1 MTGNENIAHPEHP
14 MQIRDILSFSTHAA
28 TANRGRTLL
37 MLLAMAIAVS
47 SVVVLISLGDS
58 ARHYVIDQFATLGTN
73 LLIVLPGRS
82 ETTGGPPPL
91 LGETPRDLTLEDAMA
106 LTRIRTV
113 RRVSS
118 IIAGSAPV
126 SVGHLER
133 ELLVLGSTSELYEI
147 RHLALNQGSF
157 LPPGE
162 PTRAEAV
169 CVIGQKGKKE
179 LFGNQPA
186 IGKWLRIGDRRFRV
200 IGVLSPGVSLGE
212 DLGEVV
218 IIPVAA
224 AQALFNR
231 SSLFRVLVESTSS
244 EGMEQTRKAILDT
257 IRVRHEGEDDITVIT
272 QDAVLT
278 TFDRIFKALTLSVAG
293 IAAISLVVAGIMI
306 MNVMLVAVSNRRA
319 EIGLLKALG
328 ASRRQILGLF
338 LTESTIL
345 SSIGAG
351 IGLLLALLGMRLAAF
366 LFPEFPLHLAP
377 WSSTISLGVA
387 LITGII
393 FGVLPARRAA
403 DLEPA
408 FALARR

>member
-1 MTGNENIAHPEHP
+1 
-14 MQIRDILSFSTHAA
+14 MQIRDTLSFSVHAA

-58 ARHYVIDQFATLGTN
+58 ARNYVIDQFSALGTN

-91 LGETPRDLTLEDAMA
+91 LGGTPRDLTLEDAVA

-113 RRVSS
+113 HQIAP
-118 IIAGSAPV
+118 IIAGSAPI
-126 SVGHLER
+126 SVRSLER
-133 ELLVLGSTSELYEI
+133 EMLVLGSTAELYAI
-147 RHLALNQGSF
+147 RHLTLSQGSF
-157 LPPGE
+157 LPPGD

-179 LFGNQPA
+179 LFGNEPA

-200 IGVLSPGVSLGE
+200 VGILSSLGVSLGE

-224 AQALFNR
+224 AQALFNT
-231 SSLFRVLVESTSS
+231 SSLFRILVEATRP
-244 EGMEQTRKAILDT
+244 EGMPQTRQAILNT
-257 IRVRHEGEDDITVIT
+257 IQVRHEGEDDVTVIT

-278 TFDRIFKALTLSVAG
+278 TFDRIFRALTLSVAG

-351 IGLLLALLGMRLAAF
+351 IGLILALLGMRLAAF
-366 LFPEFPLHLAP
+366 LYPEFPLQLAP

-387 LITGII
+387 LITGIV

-403 DLEPA
+403 ELEPA
-408 FALARR
+408 LALMRR

>member
-1 MTGNENIAHPEHP
+1 
-14 MQIRDILSFSTHAA
+14 MQIRDILSFSLLAA

-58 ARHYVIDQFATLGTN
+58 ARNYVIDQFSALGTN

-82 ETTGGPPPL
+82 ETIGGPPPL
-91 LGETPRDLTLEDAMA
+91 LGGTPRDLTLEDAVA
-106 LTRIRTV
+106 LARIRTV
-113 RRVSS
+113 HQIAP
-118 IIAGSAPV
+118 IIAGSAPI
-126 SVGHLER
+126 SVRSLER
-133 ELLVLGSTSELYEI
+133 EMLVLGSTAELYAI
-147 RHLALNQGSF
+147 RHLTLSQGSF
-157 LPPGE
+157 LPQGD

-169 CVIGQKGKKE
+169 CVIGLKGKKE
-179 LFGNQPA
+179 LFGNEPA
-186 IGKWLRIGDRRFRV
+186 IGRWLRIGDRRFRV
-200 IGVLSPGVSLGE
+200 IGILSSLGVSLGE

-218 IIPVAA
+218 IVPVAA
-224 AQALFNR
+224 AQALFNT
-231 SSLFRVLVESTSS
+231 SSLFRILVEATSS
-244 EGMEQTRKAILDT
+244 EGMQQTRQSILDT
-257 IRVRHEGEDDITVIT
+257 IQVRHEGEDDVTVIT

-278 TFDRIFKALTLSVAG
+278 TFDRIFRALTLSVAG

-351 IGLLLALLGMRLAAF
+351 IGLVLALLGMRLAAF
-366 LFPEFPLHLAP
+366 LYPEFPLQLAP

-387 LITGII
+387 LTTGVI

-403 DLEPA
+403 ALEPA
-408 FALARR
+408 IALMRR

>member
-1 MTGNENIAHPEHP
+1 

-186 IGKWLRIGDRRFRV
+186 IGQWLRIGDRRFRV

>member
-1 MTGNENIAHPEHP
+1 

-37 MLLAMAIAVS
+37 MLLAMAIAVC

-58 ARHYVIDQFATLGTN
+58 ARRYVIDQFATLGTN

-106 LTRIRTV
+106 LTRIRSV
-113 RRVSS
+113 RRIAP

-169 CVIGQKGKKE
+169 CVIGLKGKKE

-186 IGKWLRIGDRRFRV
+186 IGQWLRIGDRRFRV
-200 IGVLSPGVSLGE
+200 IGILSPGVSLGE
-212 DLGEVV
+212 DLGEVI

-231 SSLFRVLVESTSS
+231 ASLFRILVESTSS

-257 IRVRHEGEDDITVIT
+257 IKVRHEGEDDITVIT

-345 SSIGAG
+345 SSIGAA

-366 LFPEFPLHLAP
+366 LFPEFPLQLAP
-377 WSSTISLGVA
+377 WSSIISLGVA
-387 LITGII
+387 LITGMV